1 MTADRL
7 EAENQ
12 ANELREEVA
21 SLLEELRSV
30 NSKYEEAVEDREKE
44 RRGRETAE
52 EEVRSW
58 KKQYEQTKTQLR
70 NVKGACEGILQL
82 SASLA
87 AAYIRNVLDWQ
98 PLLKFSHRTS
108 NSRAS
113 ICQLVPMASS
123 PTFTCL
129 LSRRLL
135 TTSYRLHGKLRRL
148 SSTPFKT
155 LTRMQPSTEQRNRL
169 LSCLLPE
176 SLSQPSRKSIV
187 TSNQSIL
194 DSSPLCLQLIRIF

>member
-58 KKQYEQTKTQLR
+58 KKRYEQTKTQLR
-70 NVKGACEGILQL
+70 NVKGACEGILQHRL
-82 SASLA
+82 RWLLLILETSLTGSHFSNFHIEHQIRGRAYAS
-87 AAYIRNVLDWQ
+87 
-98 PLLKFSHRTS
+98 
-108 NSRAS
+108 
-113 ICQLVPMASS
+113 
-123 PTFTCL
+123 
-129 LSRRLL
+129 
-135 TTSYRLHGKLRRL
+135 
-148 SSTPFKT
+148 
-155 LTRMQPSTEQRNRL
+155 
-169 LSCLLPE
+169 
-176 SLSQPSRKSIV
+176 
-187 TSNQSIL
+187 
-194 DSSPLCLQLIRIF
+194 